1 MSKLIVS
8 DRVIS
13 ASVTISI
20 GVSSYPETS
29 GRPQELVSMAD
40 DALYKAKESGRN
52 RVCISK
58 PKSEN

>member
-20 GVSSYPETS
+20 GVSSIETS